1 MLPFLI
7 TASFI
12 SVIIISPL
20 FIFLLWY
27 QLDGLVLFTVQ
38 IGSRVACV
46 GIGDRHHEIT
56 DGKFRACW
64 QSAGFC

>member
-1 MLPFLI
+1 MTTSSI
-7 TASFI
+7 G
-12 SVIIISPL
+12 VIIISSL
-20 FIFLLWY
+20 FIFLLWD
-27 QLDGLVLFTVQ
+27 QLDRLVLFTAQ

-46 GIGDRHHEIT
+46 EIGDRHHEIT